1 MSERKPAKPAGKGRK
16 RAAADVQLGLSLG
29 PDASALRRLC
39 GVDEAGR
46 GPLAGPVFAAAVI
59 LDPARPIDGLADSKI
74 LNARRREALFDEI
87 QQRALGWHIAFATVE
102 EIDTL
107 NILHATMLAMQRAVR
122 GLASSGI
129 TPDLVQ
135 IDGNRCPEVPY
146 PVEAIVKGDATVQA
160 ISAASILAKVARDRE
175 LMTLHAAYPEYG
187 FDAHVGYG
195 TPQHLEALARLGAT
209 PHHRRS
215 FAPVREALIR
225 CGALPG
231 ALPESLA
238 GMLPQ
243 GDGAGA
249 GMELADSAVE
259 DLVRAFD
266 AAGPALS

>member
-1 MSERKPAKPAGKGRK
+1 MTARKGRK
-16 RAAADVQLGLSLG
+16 RAEAIDVQLGLSLA
-29 PDASALRRLC
+29 PDAAAVRRLC

-46 GPLAGPVFAAAVI
+46 GPLAGPVFAAAVV
-59 LDPARPIDGLADSKI
+59 LDPARPIEGLADSKI
-74 LNARRREALFDEI
+74 LTARRREALFDDIRE
-87 QQRALGWHIAFATVE
+87 RALGWHIAFASVE

-122 GLASSGI
+122 GLAATGV

-135 IDGNRCPEVPY
+135 IDGNRCPEVPF
-146 PVEAIVKGDATVQA
+146 PVEAVVKGDATVQA

-175 LMTLHAAYPEYG
+175 LLTLHAAYPEYG

-195 TPQHLEALARLGAT
+195 TPQHLEALSRFGAT

-225 CGALPG
+225 SGALPQ
-231 ALPESLA
+231 SLA

-243 GDGAGA
+243 PEAADVEAAGVEA
-249 GMELADSAVE
+249 AAV
-259 DLVRAFD
+259 DHAIDDMVRAFD
-266 AAGPALS
+266 AAGPALT